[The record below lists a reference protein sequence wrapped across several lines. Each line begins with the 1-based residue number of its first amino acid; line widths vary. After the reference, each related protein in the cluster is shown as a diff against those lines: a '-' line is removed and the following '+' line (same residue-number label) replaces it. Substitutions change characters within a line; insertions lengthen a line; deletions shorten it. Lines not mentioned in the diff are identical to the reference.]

1 MEVRVAD
8 AQRAPSA
15 EEDPRVAMARRRL
28 EAARAELAG
37 KDAAKP
43 RSQKTLPATGRRAP
57 RLRDLVPSLSPTVF
71 VHAILLA
78 IAITL
83 ASLALVLCYDLL
95 NRVFVAGRV
104 IALPTGVLLAVA
116 LSYASGCYLGIVES
130 TSHGHTT
137 VDDALQGDWRDWF
150 WSLPMTLGM
159 VLLAGVIGY
168 GFGLLAP
175 GSRWTIVGVCVF
187 VLYPILQL
195 SSLETGSPV
204 RPISPP
210 VFASLV
216 RRPLAWLAFYAATVT
231 IALAMVAAARAAW
244 RDPPYVT
251 MLLIGP
257 LITAALLVYGWF
269 LGQLARWI
277 SVRTS
282 ESVEE

>member
-1 MEVRVAD
+1 MAD

-43 RSQKTLPATGRRAP
+43 RTERRRVAAARAP
-57 RLRDLVPSLSPTVF
+57 RLSDLVPSLSPTVL

-78 IAITL
+78 IALTL

-104 IALPTGVLLAVA
+104 IALPTGVMLAVA

-130 TSHGHTT
+130 TSHGRTT
-137 VDDALQGDWRDWF
+137 VDDALHGDWRDWF
-150 WSLPMTLGM
+150 WSLPMSLGM
-159 VLLAGVIGY
+159 ALLAGVIGY
-168 GFGLLAP
+168 VLGLLAP
-175 GSRWTIVGVCVF
+175 DNLWTVVGMCIF

-204 RPISPP
+204 TPISPP
-210 VFASLV
+210 VMGSLV

-231 IALAMVAAARAAW
+231 IALAIIAAARAAW

-251 MLLIGP
+251 MLIMGP
-257 LITAALLVYGWF
+257 LITVALLVYGWL

-277 SVRTS
+277 SVQPS